1 MKYLFLPVVLLFS
14 GCATIPGFNTDDG
27 VAGVAKQIKPEYAG
41 TIDQIT
47 DILVGKRVNPVEGF
61 AREERW
67 FVKGEEV
74 NSADIKM
81 EVVYKRDYV
90 VTETKLVPGSILPPT
105 VGPEPSNAEL
115 KAEIEA
121 ILDAAGVIK

>member
-1 MKYLFLPVVLLFS
+1 MKYMFLIAVCLSFT
-14 GCATIPGFNTDDG
+14 GCSSLKFKDG
-27 VAGVAKQIKPEYAG
+27 VAGVAKDFKPEYAG

-47 DILVGKRVNPVEGF
+47 DILVGKRVNPVDGF

-67 FVKGEEV
+67 FVNGKEV
-74 NSADIKM
+74 NAADIKM
-81 EVVYKRDYV
+81 EVVYKRDYL
-90 VTETKLVPGSILPPT
+90 VTETKLVPGAIVPPA
-105 VGPEPSNAEL
+105 VGPESSNAEL